1 MFRSV
6 FRKTLLDRS
15 RSVIG
20 WGAVLVALVA
30 MYAGFYPALKDQAE
44 QLNELI
50 SRYPEGLK
58 AVFGMEDLSTPAG
71 YLDTEFFSFM
81 VPLFFIIIGIGFGGS
96 ATISE
101 VEQRTIDLLMSNR
114 VSRAKVLLQKYLA
127 FAVGLGVVAFVLFLA
142 LIVGTSIVD
151 MDIAADR
158 LAAATT
164 GALLLGYLFGAAS
177 LATAVSTGSKG
188 ITIGVNVSLALV
200 AFVVETMSG
209 VVNWLEAYRALSP
222 FYHSGGYGP
231 LAHGFRPLHAAV
243 LLVPTVALVWLAARS
258 FERRDLVS

>member
-1 MFRSV
+1 MFRNV

-20 WGAVLVALVA
+20 WGAVFVALVA

-81 VPLFFIIIGIGFGGS
+81 VPLFFIIVGIGFGAS
-96 ATISE
+96 ATINE
-101 VEQRTIDLLMSNR
+101 VEQRTIDLLMSNQ
-114 VSRAKVLLQKYLA
+114 VSRTRILLQKYLA
-127 FAVGLGVVAFVLFLA
+127 FAVGLAVVALVLFLA
-142 LIVGTSIVD
+142 LVVGSSLVG
-151 MDIAADR
+151 MDIAAGR

-164 GALLLGYLFGAAS
+164 GVLLLGCLFGASS
-177 LATAVSTGSKG
+177 LATAVATGSKG
-188 ITIGVNVSLALV
+188 ITIGLNVSLALA

-209 VVNWLEAYRALSP
+209 VVDWLEGYRVLSP
-222 FYHSGGYGP
+222 FFHSGGYGP
-231 LAHGFRPLHAAV
+231 LTDGFDPIHVSV
-243 LLVPTVALVWLAARS
+243 LSVPTVVLVWLATRW